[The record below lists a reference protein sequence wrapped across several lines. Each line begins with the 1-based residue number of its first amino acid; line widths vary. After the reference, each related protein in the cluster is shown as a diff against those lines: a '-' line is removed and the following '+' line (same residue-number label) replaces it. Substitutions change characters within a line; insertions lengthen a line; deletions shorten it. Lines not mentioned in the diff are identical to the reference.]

1 MDPFPEDWTF
11 NSDGL
16 MIKRQMSGNNVK
28 INEHERFFTEDMT
41 DEEVD
46 KVLISEKHW

>member
-1 MDPFPEDWTF
+1 MDAFAEDWTF

-16 MIKRQMSGNNVK
+16 MTKRQMSGNNVK
-28 INEHERFFTEDMT
+28 IDEHERFFTEDMV

-46 KVLISEKHW
+46 KIHISEKHW